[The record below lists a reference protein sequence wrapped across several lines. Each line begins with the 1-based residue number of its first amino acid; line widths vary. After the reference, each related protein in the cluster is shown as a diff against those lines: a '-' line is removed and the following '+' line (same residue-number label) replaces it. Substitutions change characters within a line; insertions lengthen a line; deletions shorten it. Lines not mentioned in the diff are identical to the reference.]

1 MHSSNALRNYKQ
13 QKQEEQEEQEEQQEE
28 AEEEQEQAEEEQEQ
42 AEEEQEKSL
51 LQLLLIQNLG
61 HSAVENGR
69 GGKLKEL
76 QVKLTE

>member
-1 MHSSNALRNYKQ
+1 MHSSNALRNY
-13 QKQEEQEEQEEQQEE
+13 KQEEQEEQEEQQEE
-28 AEEEQEQAEEEQEQ
+28 EQ

-76 QVKLTE
+76 QVKLTK

>member
-13 QKQEEQEEQEEQQEE
+13 QEEQQEQ
-28 AEEEQEQAEEEQEQ
+28 QEQQEE

>member
-13 QKQEEQEEQEEQQEE
+13 EEQEEHEEEEEQQEE
-28 AEEEQEQAEEEQEQ
+28 EQ
-42 AEEEQEKSL
+42 SL

-76 QVKLTE
+76 QVKLTK